1 MTPSVLVAAAILGA
15 LIAYALTG
23 GADFGGGV
31 WDFFATGRRRAG
43 QRALIA
49 NAIAPIWEANH
60 VWLIIVVVLLFT
72 CFPRAFADLFIALHV
87 PFSLMLIG
95 IVLRGSA
102 FVFRAHGSEGG
113 AAEARWGRVFAV
125 ASIVTP
131 MLLGTCIGAIAS
143 GSVTR
148 ALSLLDRGASSTGEL
163 LMQLAVRS
171 WLTTFDLAVGL
182 LTLAAFAWL
191 AAVYLCVEATDDA
204 LRDDFRARALWTLGV
219 LMALMLVTPLLALA
233 EAGQLFRAL
242 IGQWWSVPYVS
253 LAILSALAAAWA
265 LWWRRFRVAR
275 LAAAAL
281 VALVLGGWALAQY
294 PYLVPG
300 RWTIDD
306 AAAPPVT
313 LELVLGALAIGS
325 LVLVPSLLYLM
336 RVFKGREPL
345 RG

>member
-1 MTPSVLVAAAILGA
+1 MTLPVVVAATILGA
-15 LIAYALTG
+15 LVAYAVTG

-31 WDFFATGRRRAG
+31 WDSFATGPRRAE

-72 CFPRAFADLFIALHV
+72 CFPGAFSDLFIALHV
-87 PFSLMLIG
+87 PISLMLVG
-95 IVLRGSA
+95 IALRGSA
-102 FVFRAHGSEGG
+102 FVFRAYGSKGG

-131 MLLGTCIGAIAS
+131 VLLGACIGAIAS

-148 ALSLLDRGASSTGEL
+148 SLYLLDRGASSAGDL
-163 LMQLAVRS
+163 LMQLVVRS
-171 WLTTFDLAVGL
+171 WLTVFDLAVGL

-219 LMALMLVTPLLALA
+219 LAALMLITPLLALA
-233 EAGQLFRAL
+233 EAGQLFQAL
-242 IGQWWSVPYVS
+242 MGQWWSVPYVS
-253 LAILSALAAAWA
+253 LAMLFALAAAWA
-265 LWWRRFRVAR
+265 LWSRRFRVAR

-281 VALVLGGWALAQY
+281 VAFVLGGWALAQY
-294 PYLVPG
+294 PYLIPG
-300 RWTIDD
+300 RWTIHN

-313 LELVLGALAIGS
+313 LALVLGAVAIGS
-325 LVLVPSLLYLM
+325 LVLIPSLLYLM
-336 RVFKGREPL
+336 RVFKGRGRPT
-345 RG
+345 